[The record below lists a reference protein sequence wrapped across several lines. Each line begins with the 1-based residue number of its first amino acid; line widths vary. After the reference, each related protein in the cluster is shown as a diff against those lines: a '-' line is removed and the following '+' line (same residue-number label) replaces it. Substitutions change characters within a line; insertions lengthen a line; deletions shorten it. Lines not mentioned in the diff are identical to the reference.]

1 MEKREYLV
9 QLEIKG
15 AEAIVQERVVF
26 IQNDA
31 ASGRLR
37 LLITMNSEPYPL
49 EGLSGEIAF
58 LRPDG
63 KVIIG
68 SLTFDERGAYYDV
81 QSSELYCAGTVNISV
96 NLYDSTSR
104 LTCARF
110 PIYVEQELDTS
121 EAVDASL
128 AYPTI
133 LEIINSLDSLETRAQ
148 GLEGRADTLEGR
160 ADDLD
165 ERASELEAQL
175 TAGELT
181 GDNAYE
187 VAVKNGFEGTESQWL
202 ASLKGADG
210 QDGKDG
216 TDGINGKDG
225 EKGADGA
232 NGDSAYEIAVKNGF
246 EGTQSQWLASL
257 KGADGANG
265 KDGTNGEKGA
275 DGQDGADGRSPYLDE
290 NGQWVIYND
299 ATGQYE
305 STGVSAADSL
315 HAVNI
320 PTQSGSNVQS
330 ELDIIYS
337 ILPGS
342 TLSANGC
349 FALSGADAAAL
360 ALPGSEQT
368 RVTAYGQNLLF
379 PPDAYVEGIPSLS
392 TNSLDV
398 SKAAQVNSLTS
409 SLISFTPSALGHGV
423 TFAFPGLPEG
433 KYYLSLIPGCNIS
446 VSIYAKKTDGTFK
459 SLNSTLGGAT
469 MSMSLFANIDAT
481 IAETYVVFVATTAD
495 TVNNPMTVTM
505 FQLAKSDM
513 TPSVMPPQR
522 SVVIDTSASAS
533 PQTKL
538 GIWPS
543 WAIWGR
549 AFQAAQLRVLSP
561 ISAN

>member
-181 GDNAYE
+181 
-187 VAVKNGFEGTESQWL
+187 
-202 ASLKGADG
+202 
-210 QDGKDG
+210 
-216 TDGINGKDG
+216 
-225 EKGADGA
+225 
-232 NGDSAYEIAVKNGF
+232 GDSAYEIAVKNGF

-495 TVNNPMTVTM
+495 TVNNPITVTM